1 MDEPGEQE
9 AGEKDDQGEEGNGDR
24 RGDGRRGQP
33 KMAQQHQKDHMGEI
47 DAEAA
52 LGQPAGPLSAG
63 ALVAQA
69 QHIPEEDKNGHRH
82 GADVGREIAVKRDVQ
97 SAGAPG
103 EEGGAQHGKGPS
115 GDAQRID
122 EPLGQAA
129 QGIGLQIVA
138 RQIIPHEGQGRKA
151 QGKVR

>member
-1 MDEPGEQE
+1 
-9 AGEKDDQGEEGNGDR
+9 
-24 RGDGRRGQP
+24 
-33 KMAQQHQKDHMGEI
+33 MAQQHQKDHMGEI

-138 RQIIPHEGQGRKA
+138 RQIIPTKA
-151 QGKVR
+151 RGGKPRVKLR